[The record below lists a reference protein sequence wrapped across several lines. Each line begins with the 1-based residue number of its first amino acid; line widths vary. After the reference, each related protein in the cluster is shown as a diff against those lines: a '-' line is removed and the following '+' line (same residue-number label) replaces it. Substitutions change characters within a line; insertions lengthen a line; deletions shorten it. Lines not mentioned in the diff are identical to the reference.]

1 MISAVQKQSKQFWNS
16 FFIVFKKNWKTEIPV
31 KFLEKIT
38 DDSANVLHPKYFTK
52 WGAIDFEVA
61 LYTVAQIIFGKIQE
75 ENIPIE
81 GQ

>member
-52 WGAIDFEVA
+52 WDAINFEVA
-61 LYTVAQIIFGKIQE
+61 LYTIGQIILVKSKKKMYK
-75 ENIPIE
+75 
-81 GQ
+81 